1 MFSKQNCFRFPCFE
15 PFSIFNFYSRQSQQ
29 PSNSD
34 AEFWMHRQLKNLEA
48 KLKDMERGN
57 QEGLFELN
65 RF

>member
-34 AEFWMHRQLKNLEA
+34 AELRMHRQLKNLEA

-57 QEGLFELN
+57 
-65 RF
+65 